1 MEASMNLAEMIVY
14 SYKIALIDYERVVV
28 LKEKD
33 GDRYLPMYVGATQVD
48 LTTAA
53 LKYSVI

>member
-1 MEASMNLAEMIVY
+1 MNLAEMIVY